1 MLVRIVIFAS
11 LAAVLATQV
20 PALFDKD
27 EQPAGKSGTI
37 VNSSVS
43 KSATQVALPQGS
55 MRLKADAQ
63 GHYFGDFKFNGKP
76 VRGVIDTGATYVAI
90 NESLARRLGYG
101 GNQLD
106 FRYTVNT
113 ANGQAKVAHIML
125 DRIEI
130 GTIRVRNVD
139 AMVSRDEALSDTL
152 VGVSF
157 LNKLASYSVIEG
169 TLNLK
174 Q

>member
-20 PALFDKD
+20 PALFDKE
-27 EQPAGKSGTI
+27 EQRANASGTI
-37 VNSSVS
+37 ANRSVS
-43 KSATQVALPQGS
+43 EGATQIVLPQGS

-63 GHYFGDFKFNGKP
+63 GHYSGDFKFNGKP
-76 VRGVIDTGATYVAI
+76 VRGLIDTGATYVAI
-90 NESLARRLGYG
+90 NESLARRLGYS

-113 ANGQAKVAHIML
+113 ANGQTKAAHITL
-125 DRIEI
+125 DRVEI
-130 GTIRVRNVD
+130 GSIRVRNVD
-139 AMVSRDEALSDTL
+139 VLVSRDEALSNTL
-152 VGVSF
+152 IGMSF
-157 LNKLASYSVIEG
+157 LNKLASYSAVDG

>member
-20 PALFDKD
+20 PLLFESDQ
-27 EQPAGKSGTI
+27 QPAEA
-37 VNSSVS
+37 
-43 KSATQVALPQGS
+43 SAAIPNAASQKPQQIALPQGS
-55 MRLKADAQ
+55 MRLKADSR
-63 GHYFGDFKFNGKP
+63 GHYSGDFKFNGKP
-76 VRGVIDTGATYVAI
+76 VRGLIDTGATYVAI
-90 NESLARRLGYG
+90 NESLARRLGYS

-106 FRYTVNT
+106 FRYTVTT
-113 ANGQAKVAHIML
+113 ANGQTKAAHIKL

-130 GTIRVRNVD
+130 GSIRVRDVD
-139 AMVSRDEALSDTL
+139 ALVSRDDALSDTL
-152 VGVSF
+152 VGMSF
-157 LNKLASYSVIEG
+157 LRKLGSYGVADG